1 MSCINFYSNLYFVEK
16 ETLEFGMFTHFTT
29 LIDSWIVDF
38 FSITYTILSFLL
50 QFYKIAELQLC
61 ESLINSFKV
70 PKSKKQHQNR

>member
-1 MSCINFYSNLYFVEK
+1 MILPLHIKNKRFWIVEI
-16 ETLEFGMFTHFTT
+16 
-29 LIDSWIVDF
+29 IDSWIVDF

>member
-1 MSCINFYSNLYFVEK
+1 MIFPLHIESKRFWIVEI
-16 ETLEFGMFTHFTT
+16 
-29 LIDSWIVDF
+29 IDSWIVDF

-70 PKSKKQHQNR
+70 PKSKKKHQNR

>member
-1 MSCINFYSNLYFVEK
+1 MIFPLHIESKRFWIVEI
-16 ETLEFGMFTHFTT
+16 
-29 LIDSWIVDF
+29 IDSWIVDF